1 MTSYNSVSHRGV
13 NLLIDTSSG
22 TAYKASYLRS
32 VLRTLWQSGDCHP
45 YPSCQLQTTMKK
57 RIYEIK
63 EIIMKRII
71 LLMLILLTLSMLS
84 ATRATG
90 YSISAPVTINTL
102 MPPIE
107 LFVVEL
113 GATNTLSW
121 SPPIAGYPS
130 SYNIYR
136 SDTPDNLES
145 FAIIGVS
152 YDATFEDY
160 DFFSG
165 GYYVTAVHSLGES
178 RPSGIAYVGRMQ
190 PVAVTLSIDSVRNSA
205 VLSWQRLREAESYQ
219 VYYTDNP
226 NANFPTQWS
235 GPYTITDNSFVD
247 PLANKR
253 FYKVM
258 ARVSDGTRNVVPIM
272 QKSKRK

>member
-1 MTSYNSVSHRGV
+1 
-13 NLLIDTSSG
+13 
-22 TAYKASYLRS
+22 
-32 VLRTLWQSGDCHP
+32 
-45 YPSCQLQTTMKK
+45 
-57 RIYEIK
+57 
-63 EIIMKRII
+63 MKRII

-121 SPPIAGYPS
+121 SPPIFGYPM
-130 SYNIYR
+130 SYNVYR
-136 SDTPDNLES
+136 SDTPDVLGS
-145 FAIIGVS
+145 FAFIGMS
-152 YDATFEDY
+152 YETTFEDY
-160 DFFSG
+160 DFYTG

-178 RPSGIAYVGRMQ
+178 RPSGIVFVGSIM
-190 PVAVTLSIDSVRNSA
+190 PVSVTLSIDSGLNSA

-226 NANFPTQWS
+226 KANFPTQWS

-247 PLANKR
+247 PLANRR

-258 ARVSDGTRNVVPIM
+258 ARVSDRTCNVVPIM